1 MQTTSPN
8 LDLAKYK
15 LGEAK
20 YKLGEAK
27 YKLGEAVGNRLLRV
41 LY

>member
-1 MQTTSPN
+1 MPNTSPN

-27 YKLGEAVGNRLLRV
+27 YKLGEVFGNRLLRV

>member
-1 MQTTSPN
+1 MPTTSPN

-27 YKLGEAVGNRLLRV
+27 YKLGEAVGNRLFRV

>member
-1 MQTTSPN
+1 MPTTSPN

-27 YKLGEAVGNRLLRV
+27 YKLGEVVGNRLLRV